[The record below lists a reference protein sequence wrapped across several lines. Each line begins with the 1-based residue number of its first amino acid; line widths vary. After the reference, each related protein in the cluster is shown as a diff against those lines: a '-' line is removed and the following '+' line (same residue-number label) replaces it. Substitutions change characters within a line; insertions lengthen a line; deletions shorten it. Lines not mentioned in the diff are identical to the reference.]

1 MAHPNPAHHRFHVV
15 ETYHSR
21 PRPVRRVAQLSRAP
35 GSAPYMVIV
44 RRLWSPCMISE
55 GKRADLAQLP
65 KPGGCAMRTLADLIE
80 AAEGLQRLVADARA
94 DCAAARRRPEEL
106 RRSECVDHA
115 QLLAGLVQ
123 LRARLHTTEARR

>member
-1 MAHPNPAHHRFHVV
+1 
-15 ETYHSR
+15 
-21 PRPVRRVAQLSRAP
+21 VRRVAQLTGAGFRALH
-35 GSAPYMVIV
+35 GHRSAALVAV
-44 RRLWSPCMISE
+44 HISE